1 MVEFLASGESGAA
14 VDIGT
19 EEVPVAVT
27 PVRHKKVRLVKG
39 KVFRPDFGL
48 EIPVRY
54 GEPMPKEVPPWL
66 QSARDAWTNRGDR
79 RPAFAIEPAPD
90 QESVWD
96 YPRPPAIVEDRRL
109 IEIEDD
115 QGPIASTTTS
125 IRVLETSHPPS
136 FYLPPEAI
144 VPGRLVLTTGSSH
157 CEWKGRAEYLALA
170 DGAGTVGWRYPAP
183 YPEFASYANW
193 TSFYPDRVRC
203 RVDGKPVRAQAG
215 GFYGGWIT
223 DDVVGPFKGDPGTS
237 GW

>member
-1 MVEFLASGESGAA
+1 MP
-14 VDIGT
+14 
-19 EEVPVAVT
+19 VP
-27 PVRHKKVRLVKG
+27 
-39 KVFRPDFGL
+39 DD
-48 EIPVRY
+48 
-54 GEPMPKEVPPWL
+54 VPSWL
-66 QSARDAWTNRGDR
+66 QSARDSWTNRGDR
-79 RPAFAIEPAPD
+79 RPGFAVEPGPG

-109 IEIEDD
+109 IEIGDE
-115 QGPIASTTTS
+115 QGPIAGTTTS

-144 VPGRLVLTTGSSH
+144 VPGRLVVTTGSSH

-170 DGAGTVGWRYPAP
+170 EGGQPVGWRYPAP
-183 YPEFASYANW
+183 YPEFANYANW

-203 RVDGKPVRAQAG
+203 RVDGEPVKAQAG